1 MMTTPKVSH
10 GRRAG
15 AITLGPYTITEA
27 FYSPNQKVP
36 LHDHAFSSWTLVL
49 GGSFEERFAG
59 QDILCSPGA
68 VLTKSATADHS
79 NIYGPEGARCLLIE
93 TRDARESDIST
104 AFATPTVFPRGI
116 VPALAQHI
124 HKEFQSRDPLSRFS
138 LEALLIELAGATDR
152 SSKSAYAV
160 GKKEWLNSVKEQLE
174 AEFRSPPSLSN
185 LARTHRVHPVYLCQ
199 AFRAT
204 FGISVGQFVR
214 TVRFEWARDSLRLGT
229 ASIADI
235 ALAAGFSDQAHLS
248 RDFRRKAGTSPN
260 RFRTEK
266 AEQREQGRSER

>member
-1 MMTTPKVSH
+1 MTTTRVSH
-10 GRRAG
+10 GRPAG

-27 FYSPNQKVP
+27 FYSPNQRVP
-36 LHDHAFSSWTLVL
+36 LHAHAFSSWTLLL
-49 GGSFEERFAG
+49 GGSFEEKFAG
-59 QDILCSPGA
+59 QDIVCSPGA

-93 TRDARESDIST
+93 TRDAPRESDT
-104 AFATPTVFPRGI
+104 RRAFATPAVFSRGI
-116 VPALAQHI
+116 VPALAQQI
-124 HKEFQSRDPLSRFS
+124 HKEFRAPDPVSRFS

-152 SSKSAYAV
+152 SSKSVYAV
-160 GKKEWLNSVKEQLE
+160 GKKAWLNSVREQLE
-174 AEFRSPPSLSN
+174 AEFRSPPSLAN
-185 LARTHRVHPVYLCQ
+185 LARTHRVHPIYLCQ
-199 AFRAT
+199 AFRAV

-248 RDFRRKAGTSPN
+248 RDFKRRAGISPH
-260 RFRTEK
+260 RFRVQKDAPPEST
-266 AEQREQGRSER
+266 A